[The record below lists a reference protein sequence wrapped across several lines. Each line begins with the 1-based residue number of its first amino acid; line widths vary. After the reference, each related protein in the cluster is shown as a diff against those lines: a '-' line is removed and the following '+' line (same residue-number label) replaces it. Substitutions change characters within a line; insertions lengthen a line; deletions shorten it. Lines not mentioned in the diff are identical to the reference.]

1 MIADHWPLYGLRLRT
16 PRLEIRL
23 PDPDQLAQLAEQAA
37 TGVHDPARMPF
48 VTPWTD
54 APPRERARSTL
65 QWHWK
70 QLAAW
75 SPTDWSLPL
84 VVLTGDRV
92 VGTQEI
98 SGRNFAVLREVVT
111 GSWLGRAHQGQGIGA
126 EMRAAVLA
134 LAFTGLG
141 AEYATTEAFADNAA
155 SQGVSKKLGYVGN
168 GIERHVVR
176 GKPVVGRRLVLDRDA
191 WAAARTVDVE
201 ITGLEPCLEMFG
213 RPSPESAGS
222 PSRT

>member
-16 PRLEIRL
+16 QRLELRL
-23 PDPDQLAQLAEQAA
+23 PDLDQLAQLAEQAA
-37 TGVHDPARMPF
+37 AGVHDPARMPF
-48 VTPWTD
+48 VTAWTD
-54 APPRERARSTL
+54 APPPERARGTL

-84 VVLTGDRV
+84 AVLTGGRV

-98 SGRNFAVLREVVT
+98 SGRDFAVLREVAT

-141 AEYATTEAFADNAA
+141 AEHATTEAFADNLA
-155 SQGVSKKLGYVGN
+155 SQRVSEKLGYAGN

-176 GKPVVGRRLVLDRDA
+176 GKPVVGRRLRLDRDA
-191 WAAARTVDVE
+191 WHAARTVEVE

-213 RPSPESAGS
+213 LRNPENPG
-222 PSRT
+222 RT